1 VIVCASCGTENR
13 EGASFCDSCGAA
25 LAPVDTPREQRKT
38 VTVLFCD
45 VMGSTA
51 RAERLDPEATRA
63 TMSRYFDA
71 ARVAIER
78 HGGTVEKFIGDAVMA
93 VFGVPQVHEDD
104 ALRAVRAAIDLR
116 DAVEIDVRIGVNT
129 GQVVTGTSDTLVTGD
144 AVNVAARLEQAASP
158 GEVLIG
164 AATHR
169 LVRDAV
175 AVDLLPPLE
184 AKGKSEPLTAYRLL
198 GLTGDEAHVRRFD
211 APLVGRTRESRLL
224 ADAWERVRSERACSL
239 FTVLGAAGVGKS
251 RLAQEFLAG
260 VDATVV
266 STRCLSYGEGI
277 TYWPAVEIVEQLLQ
291 NEEPDDPGL
300 RALLGRGH
308 ASNDDIAFGVRKL
321 LEARAAQRPL
331 VVLLDDLHWGEP
343 AYLDLVEHV
352 ADWSRGAPILL
363 LCLGRPELLDRR
375 PGLEWRQAQRDDGAA
390 RAART

>member
-1 VIVCASCGTENR
+1 
-13 EGASFCDSCGAA
+13 
-25 LAPVDTPREQRKT
+25 
-38 VTVLFCD
+38 
-45 VMGSTA
+45 
-51 RAERLDPEATRA
+51 
-63 TMSRYFDA
+63 
-71 ARVAIER
+71 
-78 HGGTVEKFIGDAVMA
+78 
-93 VFGVPQVHEDD
+93 
-104 ALRAVRAAIDLR
+104 
-116 DAVEIDVRIGVNT
+116 
-129 GQVVTGTSDTLVTGD
+129 
-144 AVNVAARLEQAASP
+144 VNVAARLEQAASP

-175 AVDLLPPLE
+175 DVELLPPLE

-321 LEARAAQRPL
+321 LEARAANARS
-331 VVLLDDLHWGEP
+331 
-343 AYLDLVEHV
+343 
-352 ADWSRGAPILL
+352 WSCWTTCTGGNRLTSTSSSMWPT
-363 LCLGRPELLDRR
+363 
-375 PGLEWRQAQRDDGAA
+375 GAA
-390 RAART
+390 VRRFFYSASAGPSCSTAVRAGVAASSTRRRRCSSRSHLMRRSS